1 MRIVYC
7 GSSAFGL
14 PCLDALEKS
23 KHQLVHII
31 TQPSRVAGRGKKL
44 RITPVANW
52 AKNHGVAC
60 RETENLNSPDML
72 EFVAN
77 LNADI
82 FVVIAFG
89 QKVSPEFIN
98 LAKYK
103 AINVHGSLLPL
114 YRGAAPINRAIIDG
128 QTKTGVTVITLA
140 QRMDAGEM
148 LGKAEIDIAPSDTAS
163 VVHDKLSEISAPLVI
178 DTLEKIESG
187 TVIYQPQDEA
197 MVTIAPKLKKS
208 DGYIDFAQSGEKIVN
223 LIRGMWSWP
232 GAQCEYLSVANGKKT
247 RVTIARANV
256 VDIVSQGNLSPGC
269 FDDNMNIVCG
279 DSAIKIEEIKP
290 AGSSLMDFKSFLNG
304 RRASKDDKFLSIDS
318 GL

>member
-1 MRIVYC
+1 MKIVYC

-14 PCLDALEKS
+14 PCLDAIEKS
-23 KHQLVHII
+23 RHQLVGII
-31 TQPSRVAGRGKKL
+31 TQPARTAGRGKKL
-44 RITPVANW
+44 RATDVAKW
-52 AKNHGVAC
+52 AQNHGVVC
-60 RETENLNSPDML
+60 RETSNINSPEML
-72 EFVAN
+72 EFVAA
-77 LNADI
+77 LGADI

-89 QKVSPEFIN
+89 QKISPEFIN

-103 AINVHGSLLPL
+103 AINVHASLLPL

-128 QTKTGVTVITLA
+128 QSKTGVTIITLA

-163 VVHDKLSEISAPLVI
+163 SVHDKLSVISAPLLI
-178 DTLEKIESG
+178 ETLEKIESG
-187 TVIYQPQDEA
+187 TVTYQVQDESK
-197 MVTIAPKLKKS
+197 VTIAPKLKKS

-232 GAQCEYLSVANGKKT
+232 GAQCEYLSAASGKKI
-247 RVTIARANV
+247 RVTIAQASV
-256 VDIVSQGNLSPGC
+256 VDIASKESLEAGS
-269 FDDNMNIVCG
+269 FDDNMNVVCR
-279 DSAIKIEEIKP
+279 DSALKIEKIKP

-304 RRASKDDKFLSIDS
+304 RRASRDDKFLSINS